1 MAEEEVRAMA
11 ETEQQDYEKYKKEL
25 EGLNATIAAAEERAK
40 REAGNNPKTQE
51 EKTEEEEVRAFEQ
64 YCRGETR
71 ALKVGTNGEILP
83 RTVAQQIITKAT
95 EMCPIM
101 ELATVYNVKGE
112 LVLPYY
118 DESSTAIEVKY
129 VDELTDLT
137 EKAEK
142 SKVSR

>member
-1 MAEEEVRAMA
+1 MSKVKELMEKRNDVLLKMTAIIDKAEEEVRAMT

-25 EGLNATIAAAEERAK
+25 EGLNATITAAEERAR
-40 REAGNNPKTQE
+40 REAGDKPKSQE

-101 ELATVYNVKGE
+101 ELA
-112 LVLPYY
+112 
-118 DESSTAIEVKY
+118 SI
-129 VDELTDLT
+129 
-137 EKAEK
+137 
-142 SKVSR
+142 